1 MNKEVEAISSDAL
14 GHNHHGKNSEPQL
27 TKETISLDDPK
38 FFINRELSW
47 LRMHER
53 ILEEAN
59 DKNNPLLERVK
70 FLAICGSN
78 LDEFFMVRVSGLRRQ
93 LKKGA
98 LKLPPDG
105 MTPLEQLTAIRKEVL
120 ILLVNH
126 TVCWRD
132 RLIPE
137 LKDAGL
143 EILRI
148 SDLDTK
154 KQTTLRQYFEHNVFP
169 TLTPLAMDP
178 THPFPF
184 ISNLSINLAVIL
196 RDSEKHEKYARVKI
210 PTKLFHRFIVIPSGI
225 EEKADQSKHQEF
237 VFFEDLIAAN
247 LDMLFPGLEI
257 VGVYPFRITR
267 DAEIDIVLDQ
277 AGDLL
282 TAIEESIET
291 RRVGSPVRLEVS
303 PDMPEYLRNLFVKN
317 LGLTED
323 MVYPFDGPLAF
334 IDFWELL
341 NTIDRPDL
349 KDTPFLP
356 FTPDQLSEKT
366 DIFAAVSQKDFV
378 LYHPYDSFNVLVNLL
393 HQAAHDPDVLS
404 IMLTMYRIDK
414 NSPVIESLKQARQNG
429 KAVTALIELKAKFDE
444 QNNIQ
449 WAKELEHEGV
459 HVIYGLVNL
468 KVHAKLCLVV
478 RKEKEGIM
486 RYSHLSSGNYNAV
499 TGRIYGDI
507 GYLTANKKIGEDVSH
522 LFNAL
527 TGYSE
532 KAEYKMLLVAPA
544 RLRQEIIDRID
555 REIESFKKT
564 GQGYIAWKL
573 NGLLDKEVIQ
583 ALYRASMAGIKIDLN
598 VRGLCSLRPGVK
610 GISENITVTSIVGR
624 FLEHARIYYF
634 WDRGNEE
641 VLLGSADMMP
651 RNLDRRVEVLFPVP
665 DQKVKKAIIEI
676 MLKIHLK
683 DMMKARRL
691 LPDGTYEKI
700 MPNDEEK
707 SLNSQLW
714 LINNRG
720 IWHGIE
726 K

>member
-1 MNKEVEAISSDAL
+1 MNKDAEATSSRILD
-14 GHNHHGKNSEPQL
+14 NNSETQL
-27 TKETISLDDPK
+27 AIETVSLDNPK
-38 FFINRELSW
+38 LFINRELSW
-47 LRMHER
+47 LCMHER

-105 MTPLEQLTAIRKEVL
+105 MTPFEQLTAIRKEVL
-120 ILLVNH
+120 ILLENH
-126 TVCWRD
+126 TLCWRD

-148 SDLDTK
+148 SDLEAK
-154 KQTTLRQYFEHNVFP
+154 KQTALRQYFEHNVFP

-210 PTKLFHRFIVIPSGI
+210 PTKLFHRFILIPS
-225 EEKADQSKHQEF
+225 ETEAKTEQSKRQEF

-247 LDMLFPGLEI
+247 LDMLFPGMEI

-341 NTIDRPDL
+341 NIVDRPDM

-356 FTPDQLSEKT
+356 FTPMQLSEKT

-449 WAKELEHEGV
+449 WAKELEQEGV
-459 HVIYGLVNL
+459 HVIYGLVHL

-478 RKEKEGIM
+478 RREKEGIV

-507 GYLTANKKIGEDVSH
+507 GYLTANKTIGEDVSH

-555 REIESFKKT
+555 REIECFKKT

-598 VRGLCSLRPGVK
+598 VRGLCSLRPGIK

-634 WDRGNEE
+634 WDKGNEE
-641 VLLGSADMMP
+641 VLLGSSDMMP